1 MKLVVSMVAA
11 LAATS
16 AFANAPA
23 ATPASKGDPKAA
35 ETIVNQVCAGCHS
48 VDGNSTAAANP
59 SLAGLNSEY
68 INKQLNDFKSG
79 ARKNAIMSGMVASLS
94 QQDMLNLA
102 AYFSAQQPK
111 PGTSKDQQLALIGQK
126 IYRGGVLGA
135 GVPACASCHGPQ
147 GKGIPVPVPAP
158 GRPAQRI
165 HLHPAERFPAR
176 RARKRWRQ
184 DDAHHRCQDDGCR
197 HEGRGLLYSGLA
209 VTPDLPESIKG

>member
-23 ATPASKGDPKAA
+23 AAPASKGDPKAA
-35 ETIVNQVCAGCHS
+35 ETIVNQVCAGCHAA
-48 VDGNSTAAANP
+48 DGNSMVAANP

-68 INKQLNDFKSG
+68 INKQLTDFKSG

-94 QQDMLNLA
+94 PQDMLNLA

-147 GKGIPVPVPAP
+147 GKGIPVQFPRLAGQHSEYIYTQLNAFRV
-158 GRPAQRI
+158 G
-165 HLHPAERFPAR
+165 ERANDGAKMMR
-176 RARKRWRQ
+176 TIAAKMT
-184 DDAHHRCQDDGCR
+184 DADMKAVASYIQ
-197 HEGRGLLYSGLA
+197 GLR
-209 VTPDLPESIKG
+209 